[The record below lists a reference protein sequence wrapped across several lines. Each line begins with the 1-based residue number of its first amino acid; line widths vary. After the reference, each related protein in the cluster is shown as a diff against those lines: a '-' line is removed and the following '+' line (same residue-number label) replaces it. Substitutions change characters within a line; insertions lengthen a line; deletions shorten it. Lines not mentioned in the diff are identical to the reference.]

1 MVDNSQAG
9 GHDQRGSYCLSVAHS
24 GHRLLVCGVCAPARV
39 WQVDTFPDDDIG
51 AQNRRQRLFH
61 LTDRPAYD
69 HIRHLTSP
77 WHPCEG
83 RCLFHLLLDRL
94 GAKGGSYESGML
106 QEVITNRFELFRTS
120 DCRERRRARTQRGL
134 GRVLVTE

>member
-1 MVDNSQAG
+1 MVDIARLEGMTNEEATAYLSRT
-9 GHDQRGSYCLSVAHS
+9 RGIGCWSAEYALLRGLGRLTRS
-24 GHRLLVCGVCAPARV
+24 GRRHWGTENRL
-39 WQVDTFPDDDIG
+39 
-51 AQNRRQRLFH
+51 QRLFH